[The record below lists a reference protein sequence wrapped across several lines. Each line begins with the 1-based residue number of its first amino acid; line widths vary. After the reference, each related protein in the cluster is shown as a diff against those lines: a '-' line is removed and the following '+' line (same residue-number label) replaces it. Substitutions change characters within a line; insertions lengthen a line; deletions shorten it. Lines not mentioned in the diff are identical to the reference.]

1 MNRLHSDGAIVAAV
15 SVYDSGRN
23 LVRTSGFVG
32 VKRLDGLDFADVQRN
47 VVHNRFWD
55 WPLIEN
61 TLQLFLFAE
70 NTEIKK
76 LLKVSAIYSGESA
89 VVRALP
95 VAIETLAGMVRDF
108 ELLFSTDHRR
118 LGLFLN

>member
-1 MNRLHSDGAIVAAV
+1 M
-15 SVYDSGRN
+15 
-23 LVRTSGFVG
+23 
-32 VKRLDGLDFADVQRN
+32 QRN

-118 LGLFLN
+118 LGLFLNSLLVVSKNSFLLSLIARFTCERVV